1 MMTSNIGDV
10 LKPGKLIEMGKA
22 KVSTGGAVAN
32 TGLGMKYFFDCE
44 TENQCIVERSL
55 YEPIK

>member
-22 KVSTGGAVAN
+22 KVSTGGAAAN
-32 TGLGMKYFFDCE
+32 TGLGMKCVKLCDAISFWVSN
-44 TENQCIVERSL
+44 T
-55 YEPIK
+55 YEVHV